1 MLTELERSILFNVF
15 EFINRILITR
25 ISQLLVINN
34 ALKTKVDFRQS
45 IIMLFHTPKT
55 SMLQSSDKK
64 ALTMFVFLVLSL
76 FHRSQMVN
84 FNFQGGGVQLL
95 IPYRNSYNL

>member
-15 EFINRILITR
+15 ECINRILITR

-55 SMLQSSDKK
+55 SMLQSRDAVVRMLVYRYINKKICLVIAGSFANK
-64 ALTMFVFLVLSL
+64 ALAISSLEAFL
-76 FHRSQMVN
+76 
-84 FNFQGGGVQLL
+84 
-95 IPYRNSYNL
+95 